1 MLETSARLLRL
12 LSLLQSRATWTGAEL
27 VDRLEVTDRTL
38 RRDVDRLREL
48 GYPVHSTS
56 GPAGGYMLGAG
67 AALPP
72 LMLDD
77 DEGIAVALGLQTSA
91 HDASQRALAKL
102 ENVMPQ
108 RLRRRLAAMRA
119 SIVQLPDRSTPAVAL
134 GSVAELA
141 TACAE
146 HRAVTFRYRAHDGT
160 TSARRAEPH
169 RLALV
174 GRRWYLVAWDR
185 ERADWRTFRVDRVEA
200 VVAGDRFVPRT
211 APDEDVAGYVSRSVT
226 GMFQHRASVLFD
238 APADALRAKVPP
250 QYGAIE
256 PVGPG
261 RCRLTTSAS
270 SLDGIAVWLAILA
283 LPFEVESP
291 PELRAHLD
299 ALADRLRSSGSPA
312 RTSRGATAA
321 ARPRSG
327 GRSRARRGGSRG
339 SRT

>member
-12 LSLLQSRATWTGAEL
+12 LSLLQSRSTWTGAEL

-38 RRDVDRLREL
+38 RRDVDRLRDL

-67 AALPP
+67 AVLPP

-91 HDASQRALAKL
+91 HEASQRALAKL

-108 RLRRRLAAMRA
+108 RLRRRLAALRA
-119 SIVQLPDRSTPAVAL
+119 SIVQVPDRSAPAVAL
-134 GSVAELA
+134 GSVADLA

-146 HRAVTFRYRAHDGT
+146 HHAVRFRYRDHGGD
-160 TSARRAEPH
+160 SSERHAEPH

-185 ERADWRTFRVDRVEA
+185 DRADWRTFRVDRVEA

-238 APADALRAKVPP
+238 APADELRAKVPP

-256 PVGPG
+256 PVG
-261 RCRLTTSAS
+261 RRSRLTTSGS
-270 SLDGIAVWLAILA
+270 SLDGIAVWLAILG

-291 PELRAHLD
+291 PELRDHLGV
-299 ALADRLRSSGSPA
+299 LAARLTSGGSPA
-312 RTSRGATAA
+312 RTSRDARGAGD
-321 ARPRSG
+321 PRSA
-327 GRSRARRGGSRG
+327 GRSRGRRAGSRA